1 MNIMTTAPKN
11 CNNEVIAF
19 GKVLASKFLTCE
31 VSLTS
36 LDEISPVE
44 VVIKVAYWHFKQ
56 S

>member
-1 MNIMTTAPKN
+1 MIMTAPKN
-11 CNNEVIAF
+11 CNKEVMAF

-44 VVIKVAYWHFKQ
+44 VLSK
-56 S
+56 